1 MSTQP
6 YLVPKR
12 VLQLVAVG
20 LALVAAAAVIA
31 LPLYSQVSSTS
42 AGDQEATS
50 SSLLSVVGPTVLLTM
65 LVPVLSAALPLV
77 ARDRAWQPL
86 SVVSAMLLA
95 VFVALGL
102 LSVGW
107 FFIPALIVSV
117 IAVFQPVTPKSGAVP
132 PPAD

>member
-12 VLQLVAVG
+12 VLQLVAAG

-31 LPLYSQVSSTS
+31 LPLYSEVSSTS
-42 AGDQEATS
+42 AGDQQATS
-50 SSLLSVVGPTVLLTM
+50 STVLSVVGPTVLLTM
-65 LVPVLSAALPLV
+65 LVPVLGAALPLA
-77 ARDRAWQPL
+77 ARSRAWQPL
-86 SVVSAMLLA
+86 SVVSAAVLA
-95 VFVALGL
+95 VFVVLGL

-117 IAVFQPVTPKSGAVP
+117 IAVFQPVTPKSGAGTAP
-132 PPAD
+132 